1 MKKLVLAALAAMAL
15 LSACNTVSG
24 FGQDVSKA
32 GNKLEEAADR

>member
-1 MKKLVLAALAAMAL
+1 MKKLVLAALASMFL